1 MSSSIELTDISHGFQ
16 MNNEKVTLFNHLNLS
31 IHQGQTTSL
40 VGPSGSGKSTLLSLL
55 GGLETPASGRVVY
68 DKAGQSQPLFLLKQR
83 SGFIFQQ
90 FHLLPELDALSNVLF
105 PLKLKGDKS
114 ALKKAK
120 YWLERVSMAHRCNH
134 RPHQLSGGEQQRI
147 AIARALCTEPD
158 FIFADEPTGNLD
170 AQTAES
176 IFTLLMALASERNVG
191 LVLVTHNNDMAQ
203 QCDRQYSLKDGTL
216 NHGSLFSFH
225 DKEGQHHAK

>member
-1 MSSSIELTDISHGFQ
+1 MSSSIELNNVSHGFQ
-16 MNNEKVTLFNHLNLS
+16 VNKDRITLFNRLNLS

-55 GGLETPASGRVVY
+55 GGLEEPTSGSVVY
-68 DKAGQSQPLFLLKQR
+68 YKSGQSQPLFLLKQH

-90 FHLLPELDALSNVLF
+90 FHLLPELDALSNVLL
-105 PLKLKGDKS
+105 PLKLRGDKD

-120 YWLERVSMAHRCNH
+120 RWLKRVSMEHRFQH

-158 FIFADEPTGNLD
+158 FVFADEPTGNLD
-170 AQTAES
+170 AQTARTIAE
-176 IFTLLMALASERNVG
+176 LLMELASERNVG
-191 LVLVTHNNDMAQ
+191 LVLVTHNENMAQ
-203 QCDRQYSLKDGTL
+203 QCDRRYYL
-216 NHGSLFSFH
+216 NQGALSMFH
-225 DKEGQHHAK
+225 DKEEEQHETE